1 MDTCGMDAKEKWMI
15 FQFTPTKP
23 PPSQMDLLPKT
34 FPPIILAAK
43 WLVPALNMSPEQQRR
58 TLPSLMYKSFF
69 YVYGALFVQH
79 LIPLTMPQN
88 DPAPHWTSARSW
100 RLMDMTSLHLQPG
113 RSAAAVVLS
122 SSCGAHRSCCAQRQL
137 WCSAAAV
144 VLMGAVVL
152 IVDVVRM
159 TAVGLS
165 GSCCAHGSCCSQR

>member
-1 MDTCGMDAKEKWMI
+1 MASAGTQYVPRTAATNFAFSYVQI
-15 FQFTPTKP
+15 
-23 PPSQMDLLPKT
+23 LLLCLWC
-34 FPPIILAAK
+34 I
-43 WLVPALNMSPEQQRR
+43 
-58 TLPSLMYKSFF
+58 
-69 YVYGALFVQH
+69 VQH

-137 WCSAAAV
+137 WCSAASV

>member
-1 MDTCGMDAKEKWMI
+1 MASAGTQYVPRTAATNFAFSYVQI
-15 FQFTPTKP
+15 
-23 PPSQMDLLPKT
+23 LL
-34 FPPIILAAK
+34 L
-43 WLVPALNMSPEQQRR
+43 L
-58 TLPSLMYKSFF
+58 

-113 RSAAAVVLS
+113 RSAAAVVHS

>member
-1 MDTCGMDAKEKWMI
+1 MASAGTQYVPRTAATNFAFSYVQI
-15 FQFTPTKP
+15 
-23 PPSQMDLLPKT
+23 LL
-34 FPPIILAAK
+34 L
-43 WLVPALNMSPEQQRR
+43 L
-58 TLPSLMYKSFF
+58 